1 MRRRTDRR
9 SGGVLQAVGTFV
21 AFVLFGVLVV
31 GEVFQGVMLGGTA
44 FVVFRAGVV
53 RGWLL
58 RDHRRGLLLAEQGDH
73 DKALSAFQKSEA
85 AWNARPWL
93 DRWRG
98 PLLASAGRWGFADQA
113 RYNQALCLHALGR
126 SSEAQPILRSVLTD
140 HPQMGPARALL
151 EYIEATGEPDAN
163 WDALHT
169 DLDTPA

>member
-113 RYNQALCLHALGR
+113 RYNQALCLHTLGR
-126 SSEAQPILRSVLTD
+126 TPEAAAVLQD
-140 HPQMGPARALL
+140 LLDRCPDMSMARALS
-151 EYIEATGEPDAN
+151 EHIEATVPTQGS
-163 WDALHT
+163 WD
-169 DLDTPA
+169 DLL